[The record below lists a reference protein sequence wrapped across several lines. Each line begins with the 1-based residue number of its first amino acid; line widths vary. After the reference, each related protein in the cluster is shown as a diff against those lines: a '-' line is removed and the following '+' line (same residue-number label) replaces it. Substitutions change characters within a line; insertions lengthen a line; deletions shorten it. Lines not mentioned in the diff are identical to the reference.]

1 MADDS
6 YLLKIGCEA
15 QVVLGPER
23 ERVKAFEHI
32 IFYFEIHPFITDVS
46 NEELLASLKEL
57 GFECRFHMAQ
67 DPKLSVNIL
76 LL

>member
-32 IFYFEIHPFITDVS
+32 IFETHPFITDVS

-57 GFECRFHMAQ
+57 GFECKFHMTQ
-67 DPKLSVNIL
+67 DPKLSVNIIL
-76 LL
+76 L

>member
-32 IFYFEIHPFITDVS
+32 IFY
-46 NEELLASLKEL
+46 L
-57 GFECRFHMAQ
+57 
-67 DPKLSVNIL
+67 
-76 LL
+76 